1 MSDSGMNDEMI
12 TRLQAGDEA
21 AIVEAF
27 SVHRERLKRMLEF
40 RMDPRLRGRED
51 ASDILQEVYLDAR
64 QRIRHYLKRSDQ
76 SFYIWRRHLTQ
87 QRLIDV
93 HRRHL
98 KAEMRDV
105 KQEVSLHTRSPS
117 AASASMAWHFVADL
131 ASPSQ
136 VAMRAELAAQIEAAL
151 ESMDQIDREIIAMR
165 HFEEL
170 RNCEVAELLGI
181 KEAAA
186 SNRYMRA
193 LARLREVLQNV
204 PGFLDED

>member
-1 MSDSGMNDEMI
+1 
-12 TRLQAGDEA
+12 
-21 AIVEAF
+21 
-27 SVHRERLKRMLEF
+27 
-40 RMDPRLRGRED
+40 
-51 ASDILQEVYLDAR
+51 
-64 QRIRHYLKRSDQ
+64 
-76 SFYIWRRHLTQ
+76 
-87 QRLIDV
+87 
-93 HRRHL
+93 
-98 KAEMRDV
+98 
-105 KQEVSLHTRSPS
+105 
-117 AASASMAWHFVADL
+117 MAWHFVADL